1 MGFEGKAYMI
11 STKYSKDNK
20 YSTDN
25 NSSLR
30 YNFALMALMLLLSPL
45 SHAEVYKTTTSEGQ
59 VVYTDNI
66 NTAYQYNKN
75 SKNISVLDKLP
86 TQLQVSSTTTQPA
99 TTSTSLNSQVDNAAS
114 TAADISLPDSLGDSL
129 TGRLS
134 TQSISASQQGDYV
147 LKIVSPEVG
156 QTLRRGSQ
164 PIEINV
170 ALRPSLKTGDRIV
183 YQLNNQTL
191 ATIKDTS
198 YTIATTTL
206 DPNPY
211 TITVRVENVL
221 GEVIAQDTRAI
232 NLISNNV
239 LYQKKRKA
247 IAEAQKKQTNQP
259 WYKKIL

>member
-1 MGFEGKAYMI
+1 MGFEGKTYMI
-11 STKYSKDNK
+11 LTKYSRDNK

-30 YNFALMALMLLLSPL
+30 YSYNLAPMALVLLLSPL
-45 SHAEVYKTTTSEGQ
+45 SHAQVYKTTTSDGQ

-66 NTAYQYNKN
+66 NTAYQYNKS
-75 SKNISVLDKLP
+75 SKTISVLDKLP
-86 TQLQVSSTTTQPA
+86 TQSQVSSTTQPA
-99 TTSTSLNSQVDNAAS
+99 TTSTGLKNEVNNAAS
-114 TAADISLPDSLGDSL
+114 RAIDTRLPDS
-129 TGRLS
+129 LS

-147 LKIVSPEVG
+147 IKIVSPKAG

-170 ALRPSLKTGDRIV
+170 ALTPSLKTGDRIV

-211 TITVRVENVL
+211 TITVSVENVL
-221 GEVIAQDTRAI
+221 GEVIAQDTRTI

-247 IAEAQKKQTNQP
+247 IAQAQKKQANQP

>member
-1 MGFEGKAYMI
+1 MI
-11 STKYSKDNK
+11 LTKYKSD
-20 YSTDN
+20 

-30 YNFALMALMLLLSPL
+30 DNFALTAVVLLLSQL

-66 NTAYQYNKN
+66 NTAYQYNKS

-86 TQLQVSSTTTQPA
+86 TQSQVSSTTTQPA
-99 TTSTSLNSQVDNAAS
+99 TTSTSLNNQVNNAAS
-114 TAADISLPDSLGDSL
+114 KAADIRLPDSL

-147 LKIVSPEVG
+147 LKIVSPKAG

-170 ALRPSLKTGDRIV
+170 ALTPSLKTGDRIV

-211 TITVRVENVL
+211 TITVGVENVL
-221 GEVIAQDTRAI
+221 GEVIARDTRAI

-247 IAEAQKKQTNQP
+247 IAQAQKKQANQP

>member
-1 MGFEGKAYMI
+1 MI
-11 STKYSKDNK
+11 LTKYKSD
-20 YSTDN
+20 

-30 YNFALMALMLLLSPL
+30 DNFALTAVVLLLSQL

-66 NTAYQYNKN
+66 NTAYQYNKS

-86 TQLQVSSTTTQPA
+86 TQSQVSSTTTQPA
-99 TTSTSLNSQVDNAAS
+99 TTSTSLNNQVNNAAS
-114 TAADISLPDSLGDSL
+114 KAADIRLPDSL

-147 LKIVSPEVG
+147 LKIVSPKAG

-170 ALRPSLKTGDRIV
+170 ALTPSLKTGDRIV

-191 ATIKDTS
+191 ATMKATS

-221 GEVIAQDTRAI
+221 GEIIAQDTRAI

-247 IAEAQKKQTNQP
+247 IAQAQKKKANQP

>member
-1 MGFEGKAYMI
+1 MI
-11 STKYSKDNK
+11 LTKYSTN
-20 YSTDN
+20 N
-25 NSSLR
+25 NSDLR
-30 YNFALMALMLLLSPL
+30 YSLILTAVVLLLSQL

-75 SKNISVLDKLP
+75 SKSISVLDKLP
-86 TQLQVSSTTTQPA
+86 TQSQVSSTTNQST
-99 TTSTSLNSQVDNAAS
+99 TTSNNLNNEVNNAAS
-114 TAADISLPDSLGDSL
+114 TATDNRLPDSLGERL

-147 LKIVSPEVG
+147 LNIVSPEAG

-170 ALRPSLKTGDRIV
+170 ALTPSLKTGDRIV

-211 TITVRVENVL
+211 TITVSVENVL

-232 NLISNNV
+232 TLISNNV

-247 IAEAQKKQTNQP
+247 IAEAQKKKANQP

>member
-1 MGFEGKAYMI
+1 MGFEGKTYMI
-11 STKYSKDNK
+11 LTKYKSN
-20 YSTDN
+20 N

-30 YNFALMALMLLLSPL
+30 YNFALMALMLLLSQL

-59 VVYTDNI
+59 VIYTDNI

-75 SKNISVLDKLP
+75 SKNISVLDKLS
-86 TQLQVSSTTTQPA
+86 TQSQVSSTTNQST
-99 TTSTSLNSQVDNAAS
+99 TTSSNLNNEVDNTAS
-114 TAADISLPDSLGDSL
+114 TATDNRLPDS
-129 TGRLS
+129 LS

-147 LKIVSPEVG
+147 LRIVSPEAG

-170 ALRPSLKTGDRIV
+170 ALTPSLKTGDRIV

-191 ATIKDTS
+191 ATIKETS

-211 TITVRVENVL
+211 TITVSVENVL
-221 GEVIAQDTRAI
+221 GEVITQDTRAI
-232 NLISNNV
+232 TLISNNV

-247 IAEAQKKQTNQP
+247 IAQAQKKKANQP

>member
-1 MGFEGKAYMI
+1 MI
-11 STKYSKDNK
+11 LTKYKSD
-20 YSTDN
+20 

-30 YNFALMALMLLLSPL
+30 DNFALTAVVLLLSQL

-66 NTAYQYNKN
+66 NTAYQYNKS

-86 TQLQVSSTTTQPA
+86 TQSQVSSTTTQPA
-99 TTSTSLNSQVDNAAS
+99 TTSTSLNNQVNNAAS
-114 TAADISLPDSLGDSL
+114 TATDNRLPDSL

-147 LKIVSPEVG
+147 LKIVSPKAG

-170 ALRPSLKTGDRIV
+170 ALTPSLKTGDRIV

-191 ATIKDTS
+191 ATMKATS

-221 GEVIAQDTRAI
+221 GEIIAQDTRAI

-247 IAEAQKKQTNQP
+247 IAQAQKKQANQP
-259 WYKKIL
+259 WYKKIF

>member
-11 STKYSKDNK
+11 LTKYKSN
-20 YSTDN
+20 N

-30 YNFALMALMLLLSPL
+30 YSYNFALMASMLLLSQL
-45 SHAEVYKTTTSEGQ
+45 SHAEVYKTTTSDGQ

-75 SKNISVLDKLP
+75 SKTISVLDKLP
-86 TQLQVSSTTTQPA
+86 TQSQVSSTTNQST
-99 TTSTSLNSQVDNAAS
+99 TTSNNLNNEVDNAAS
-114 TAADISLPDSLGDSL
+114 TATDNRLPDSL

-147 LKIVSPEVG
+147 IKIVSPEAG

-170 ALRPSLKTGDRIV
+170 ALTPSLKTGDRIV

-221 GEVIAQDTRAI
+221 GEIIAQDTRAI

-247 IAEAQKKQTNQP
+247 IAQAQKKKANQP

>member
-11 STKYSKDNK
+11 LTK
-20 YSTDN
+20 YSTDH

-30 YNFALMALMLLLSPL
+30 YSFILTAVVLLLSQL

-75 SKNISVLDKLP
+75 SKSISVLDKLP
-86 TQLQVSSTTTQPA
+86 TQSQVSSTTIQPA
-99 TTSTSLNSQVDNAAS
+99 MTPTSLNNEVDNAVS
-114 TAADISLPDSLGDSL
+114 TATDNRLPNSLGDS
-129 TGRLS
+129 LS

-147 LKIVSPEVG
+147 LNIVAPAAG

-170 ALRPSLKTGDRIV
+170 ALTPSLKTGDRIV

-198 YTIATTTL
+198 YTIVTTTL

-211 TITVRVENVL
+211 TITVSVENVL

-232 NLISNNV
+232 TLISNNV

-247 IAEAQKKQTNQP
+247 IAEAQKKKANQP

>member
-1 MGFEGKAYMI
+1 MI
-11 STKYSKDNK
+11 LTKYKSD
-20 YSTDN
+20 

-30 YNFALMALMLLLSPL
+30 DNFALTAVVLLLSQL

-66 NTAYQYNKN
+66 NTAYQYNKS

-86 TQLQVSSTTTQPA
+86 TQSQVSSTTTQPA
-99 TTSTSLNSQVDNAAS
+99 TTSTSLNNQVNNAAS
-114 TAADISLPDSLGDSL
+114 KAADIRLPDSL

-147 LKIVSPEVG
+147 LKIVSPKAG

-170 ALRPSLKTGDRIV
+170 ALTPSLKTGDRIV

-191 ATIKDTS
+191 ATMKATS

-211 TITVRVENVL
+211 TITVGVENVL

-247 IAEAQKKQTNQP
+247 IAQAQKKKANQP

>member
-1 MGFEGKAYMI
+1 MGFKGKAYMI
-11 STKYSKDNK
+11 LTK

-30 YNFALMALMLLLSPL
+30 YNFALMASMLLLSQL

-59 VVYTDNI
+59 VIYTDNI

-75 SKNISVLDKLP
+75 SKTISVLDKLS
-86 TQLQVSSTTTQPA
+86 TQSQLSSTTQPA
-99 TTSTSLNSQVDNAAS
+99 TISTSLNNEVDNAAS
-114 TAADISLPDSLGDSL
+114 TATDNRLPDSL

-147 LKIVSPEVG
+147 LNIVAPEAG

-164 PIEINV
+164 SIEINV
-170 ALRPSLKTGDRIV
+170 ALTLSLKTGDRIV

-211 TITVRVENVL
+211 TITVGVENVL

-247 IAEAQKKQTNQP
+247 IAQAQKKKANQP

>member
-1 MGFEGKAYMI
+1 MI
-11 STKYSKDNK
+11 LTKYKSN
-20 YSTDN
+20 N

-30 YNFALMALMLLLSPL
+30 YSFALMALMLLLSQL

-75 SKNISVLDKLP
+75 SNNLSVLDKLP
-86 TQLQVSSTTTQPA
+86 TQSQVSSTTTQSA
-99 TTSTSLNSQVDNAAS
+99 TTSSNLNNQVDNAAS
-114 TAADISLPDSLGDSL
+114 RAIDTRLPDS
-129 TGRLS
+129 LS

-147 LKIVSPEVG
+147 LKIVSPEAG
-156 QTLRRGSQ
+156 QTLRRRSQ

-170 ALRPSLKTGDRIV
+170 ALTPSLKTGDRIV

-191 ATIKDTS
+191 ATTKDTS

-221 GEVIAQDTRAI
+221 GEIIAQDTRAI

-247 IAEAQKKQTNQP
+247 IAEAQKKQANQP

>member
-1 MGFEGKAYMI
+1 MI
-11 STKYSKDNK
+11 LTKYKSD
-20 YSTDN
+20 

-30 YNFALMALMLLLSPL
+30 DNFALTAVVLLLSQL

-66 NTAYQYNKN
+66 NTAYQYNKS

-86 TQLQVSSTTTQPA
+86 TQSQVSSTTTQPA
-99 TTSTSLNSQVDNAAS
+99 TTSTSLNNQVNNAAS
-114 TAADISLPDSLGDSL
+114 KAADIRLPDSL

-147 LKIVSPEVG
+147 LKIVSPKAG

-170 ALRPSLKTGDRIV
+170 ALTPSLKTGDRIV

-211 TITVRVENVL
+211 TITVGVENVL
-221 GEVIAQDTRAI
+221 GEIIAQDTRAI

-247 IAEAQKKQTNQP
+247 IAQAQKKQANQP

>member
-1 MGFEGKAYMI
+1 MI
-11 STKYSKDNK
+11 LTKYKSN
-20 YSTDN
+20 N

-30 YNFALMALMLLLSPL
+30 YSYNFALMASMLLLSQL
-45 SHAEVYKTTTSEGQ
+45 SHAEVYKTTTLEGQ

-86 TQLQVSSTTTQPA
+86 TQSQVSSTTNQST
-99 TTSTSLNSQVDNAAS
+99 TTSNNLNNEVDNAAS
-114 TAADISLPDSLGDSL
+114 TATDNRLPDSLTD
-129 TGRLS
+129 RLS
-134 TQSISASQQGDYV
+134 TQSISASQQGDYI
-147 LKIVSPEVG
+147 LNIVSPEAG

-170 ALRPSLKTGDRIV
+170 ALTPSLKTGDRIV

-211 TITVRVENVL
+211 TITVSVENVL

-247 IAEAQKKQTNQP
+247 IAQAQKKKANQP
-259 WYKKIL
+259 

>member
-1 MGFEGKAYMI
+1 MI
-11 STKYSKDNK
+11 LTKYKSD
-20 YSTDN
+20 

-30 YNFALMALMLLLSPL
+30 DNFALTAVVLLLSQL

-75 SKNISVLDKLP
+75 SKNISVLDKLS
-86 TQLQVSSTTTQPA
+86 TQSQVSSTTTQPA
-99 TTSTSLNSQVDNAAS
+99 TTSTSLNNQVNNAAS
-114 TAADISLPDSLGDSL
+114 KAADIRLPDSL

-147 LKIVSPEVG
+147 LKIVSPKAG

-170 ALRPSLKTGDRIV
+170 ALTPSLKTGDRVI

-191 ATIKDTS
+191 ATTKDTS

-211 TITVRVENVL
+211 TITVSVENVL
-221 GEVIAQDTRAI
+221 GEVIAQDTRTI

-247 IAEAQKKQTNQP
+247 IAQAQKKQANQP

>member
-1 MGFEGKAYMI
+1 MI
-11 STKYSKDNK
+11 STE

-30 YNFALMALMLLLSPL
+30 YSFAITAMGLLLSQL
-45 SHAEVYKTTTSEGQ
+45 SHAEVYKTTTSDGQ

-86 TQLQVSSTTTQPA
+86 TQSQVSATTTQPA
-99 TTSTSLNSQVDNAAS
+99 TTSTSLNNQVDNAAS
-114 TAADISLPDSLGDSL
+114 RDIDNRLPDSLN
-129 TGRLS
+129 GRLS
-134 TQSISASQQGDYV
+134 IQSISASQQGDYV
-147 LKIVSPEVG
+147 LRIVSPEAG

-164 PIEINV
+164 PIEVNV
-170 ALRPSLKTGDRIV
+170 ALTPSLKTGDRIV

-191 ATIKDTS
+191 ATTKDTS

-211 TITVRVENVL
+211 TITVSVENVL
-221 GEVIAQDTRAI
+221 GKVIAQDTRVI

-247 IAEAQKKQTNQP
+247 IAQAQKKKANQP

>member
-1 MGFEGKAYMI
+1 MGFEGKTYMI
-11 STKYSKDNK
+11 LTKYSTANK

-25 NSSLR
+25 NSGLR
-30 YNFALMALMLLLSPL
+30 YSLILTALGLLLSQL
-45 SHAEVYKTTTSEGQ
+45 SHAEVYKTTTSDGQ

-86 TQLQVSSTTTQPA
+86 TQSQVSSTTNQST
-99 TTSTSLNSQVDNAAS
+99 TTSNNLNSEVDNAAS
-114 TAADISLPDSLGDSL
+114 TAADNRFTDSLI

-147 LKIVSPEVG
+147 LNIVSPEAG

-170 ALRPSLKTGDRIV
+170 ALTPSLKTGDRIV

-211 TITVRVENVL
+211 TITVSVENVL

-232 NLISNNV
+232 TLISNNV

-247 IAEAQKKQTNQP
+247 IAQAQKKKANQP

>member
-1 MGFEGKAYMI
+1 MI
-11 STKYSKDNK
+11 LTKYKSD
-20 YSTDN
+20 

-30 YNFALMALMLLLSPL
+30 DNFALTAVVLLLSQL

-66 NTAYQYNKN
+66 NTAYQYNKS

-86 TQLQVSSTTTQPA
+86 TQSQVSSTTTQPA
-99 TTSTSLNSQVDNAAS
+99 TTSTSLNNQVNNAAS
-114 TAADISLPDSLGDSL
+114 KAADSRLPDSLTD
-129 TGRLS
+129 RLS

-147 LKIVSPEVG
+147 LKIVSPKAG

-170 ALRPSLKTGDRIV
+170 ALTPSLKTGDRIV

-221 GEVIAQDTRAI
+221 GEIIAQDTRAI

-247 IAEAQKKQTNQP
+247 IAQAQKKQANQP

>member
-1 MGFEGKAYMI
+1 MI
-11 STKYSKDNK
+11 LTKYKSD
-20 YSTDN
+20 

-30 YNFALMALMLLLSPL
+30 DNFALTAVVLLLSQL

-66 NTAYQYNKN
+66 NTAYQYNKS

-86 TQLQVSSTTTQPA
+86 TQSQVSSTTTQPA
-99 TTSTSLNSQVDNAAS
+99 TTSTSLNNQVNNAAS
-114 TAADISLPDSLGDSL
+114 KAADIRLPDSL

-147 LKIVSPEVG
+147 LKIVSPKAG

-170 ALRPSLKTGDRIV
+170 ALTPSLKTGDRIV

-191 ATIKDTS
+191 ATIKATS

-221 GEVIAQDTRAI
+221 GEIIAQDTRAI

-247 IAEAQKKQTNQP
+247 IAQAQKKQANQP

>member
-1 MGFEGKAYMI
+1 MI
-11 STKYSKDNK
+11 LTKYKSD
-20 YSTDN
+20 

-30 YNFALMALMLLLSPL
+30 DNFALTAVVLLLSQL

-86 TQLQVSSTTTQPA
+86 TQSQVSSTTTQPA
-99 TTSTSLNSQVDNAAS
+99 TTSTSLNNQVNNAAS
-114 TAADISLPDSLGDSL
+114 KAADIRLPDSL

-147 LKIVSPEVG
+147 IKIVSPEAG

-170 ALRPSLKTGDRIV
+170 GFTPSLKTGDRLV
-183 YQLNNQTL
+183 
-191 ATIKDTS
+191 
-198 YTIATTTL
+198 
-206 DPNPY
+206 
-211 TITVRVENVL
+211 
-221 GEVIAQDTRAI
+221 
-232 NLISNNV
+232 
-239 LYQKKRKA
+239 
-247 IAEAQKKQTNQP
+247 
-259 WYKKIL
+259 

>member
-1 MGFEGKAYMI
+1 MI
-11 STKYSKDNK
+11 LTKYSTN
-20 YSTDN
+20 N
-25 NSSLR
+25 NSDLR
-30 YNFALMALMLLLSPL
+30 YSLILTAVVLLLSQL

-75 SKNISVLDKLP
+75 SKSISVLDKLP
-86 TQLQVSSTTTQPA
+86 TQSQVSATTNQSA
-99 TTSTSLNSQVDNAAS
+99 TTSISLNNQVDNAAS
-114 TAADISLPDSLGDSL
+114 TAIDTRLPDSLGDSL

-147 LKIVSPEVG
+147 IKIVSPEAG

-170 ALRPSLKTGDRIV
+170 ALTPSLKTGDRIV

-191 ATIKDTS
+191 ATIKATS

-211 TITVRVENVL
+211 TITVGVENVL
-221 GEVIAQDTRAI
+221 GEIIAQDTRAI
-232 NLISNNV
+232 TLISNNV

-247 IAEAQKKQTNQP
+247 IAQAQKKQANQP

>member
-1 MGFEGKAYMI
+1 MI
-11 STKYSKDNK
+11 LTKYKSN
-20 YSTDN
+20 N

-30 YNFALMALMLLLSPL
+30 DNFVLTAVVLLLSQL
-45 SHAEVYKTTTSEGQ
+45 SHAEVYKTTTSDGQ
-59 VVYTDNI
+59 VIYTDNI
-66 NTAYQYNKN
+66 NTVYQYNKN
-75 SKNISVLDKLP
+75 SNNISVLDKLP
-86 TQLQVSSTTTQPA
+86 TQSQVSATTTQPA
-99 TTSTSLNSQVDNAAS
+99 TTSTSLNNQVDNAARK
-114 TAADISLPDSLGDSL
+114 AADIRLPDSL

-134 TQSISASQQGDYV
+134 VQSISASQQGDYV
-147 LKIVSPEVG
+147 LNIVSPEAG

-170 ALRPSLKTGDRIV
+170 ALTPSLKTGDRIV

-211 TITVRVENVL
+211 TITVSVENVL

-232 NLISNNV
+232 TLISNNV

-247 IAEAQKKQTNQP
+247 IAEAQKKKANQP

>member
-1 MGFEGKAYMI
+1 MI
-11 STKYSKDNK
+11 LKK
-20 YSTDN
+20 YSTDH

-30 YNFALMALMLLLSPL
+30 YSFILTAVVLLLSQL

-59 VVYTDNI
+59 VVYTDDI
-66 NTAYQYNKN
+66 NTAYQYDKN
-75 SKNISVLDKLP
+75 SKTISVLDKLS
-86 TQLQVSSTTTQPA
+86 TQSQVSSTTNQST
-99 TTSTSLNSQVDNAAS
+99 TTSTSLNNQVDNAVS
-114 TAADISLPDSLGDSL
+114 TTTDNRLPDSLGDSL
-129 TGRLS
+129 TARLTERLS

-147 LKIVSPEVG
+147 IKIVAPAAG

-164 PIEINV
+164 PIEVSV
-170 ALRPSLKTGDRIV
+170 ALTPSLKTGDRIV

-211 TITVRVENVL
+211 TITVSVENVL

-232 NLISNNV
+232 TLISNNV

-247 IAEAQKKQTNQP
+247 IAEAQKKKANQP

>member
-1 MGFEGKAYMI
+1 MGFEGKTYMI
-11 STKYSKDNK
+11 LTKYKSN
-20 YSTDN
+20 N

-30 YNFALMALMLLLSPL
+30 YSYNFALMASMLLLSQL
-45 SHAEVYKTTTSEGQ
+45 SQAEVYKTTTSEGQ

-75 SKNISVLDKLP
+75 IKNISVLDKLP
-86 TQLQVSSTTTQPA
+86 TQSQVSSTTNQST
-99 TTSTSLNSQVDNAAS
+99 TTSNNLNNEVANAAS
-114 TAADISLPDSLGDSL
+114 TATDNRLPDRLGDSL

-147 LKIVSPEVG
+147 IKIVSPEAG

-170 ALRPSLKTGDRIV
+170 ALTPSLKTGDRIV

-191 ATIKDTS
+191 ATIKATS

-211 TITVRVENVL
+211 TITVGVENVL

-232 NLISNNV
+232 TLISNNV

-247 IAEAQKKQTNQP
+247 IAEAQKKKANQP

>member
-1 MGFEGKAYMI
+1 MI
-11 STKYSKDNK
+11 LTKYKSD
-20 YSTDN
+20 

-30 YNFALMALMLLLSPL
+30 DNFALTAVVLLLSQL

-66 NTAYQYNKN
+66 NTAYQYNKS

-86 TQLQVSSTTTQPA
+86 TQSQVSSTTTQPA
-99 TTSTSLNSQVDNAAS
+99 TTSTSLNNQVNNAAS
-114 TAADISLPDSLGDSL
+114 KAADIRLPDSL

-147 LKIVSPEVG
+147 LKIVSPKAG

-170 ALRPSLKTGDRIV
+170 ALTPRLKTGDRIV

-191 ATIKDTS
+191 ATMKATS

-221 GEVIAQDTRAI
+221 GEIIAQDTRAI

-247 IAEAQKKQTNQP
+247 IAQAQKKQANQP

>member
-11 STKYSKDNK
+11 LTK

-30 YNFALMALMLLLSPL
+30 YSFALMALMLLLSQL
-45 SHAEVYKTTTSEGQ
+45 SHAQVYKTTTSEGQ

-75 SKNISVLDKLP
+75 SKNISVLDKLS
-86 TQLQVSSTTTQPA
+86 TQSQVSSTTNQST
-99 TTSTSLNSQVDNAAS
+99 TTSNNLNNQVNNAAS
-114 TAADISLPDSLGDSL
+114 TAADSRLPDSLGDSL

-147 LKIVSPEVG
+147 IKIVSPEAG

-170 ALRPSLKTGDRIV
+170 ALTTSLKTGDRIV

-211 TITVRVENVL
+211 TITARVENVL
-221 GEVIAQDTRAI
+221 GEVIAQDTRTI

-247 IAEAQKKQTNQP
+247 IAEAQKKQANQP

>member
-1 MGFEGKAYMI
+1 MI
-11 STKYSKDNK
+11 LKK
-20 YSTDN
+20 YSTDH

-30 YNFALMALMLLLSPL
+30 YSFALMALGLLLSQL
-45 SHAEVYKTTTSEGQ
+45 SHAEVYKTTTLEGQ

-75 SKNISVLDKLP
+75 SKTISVLDKLS
-86 TQLQVSSTTTQPA
+86 TQSQVSSTTNQSI
-99 TTSTSLNSQVDNAAS
+99 TTSNNLNNEVDNIAS
-114 TAADISLPDSLGDSL
+114 TAADNRLPDSLGDSL
-129 TGRLS
+129 TDRLS
-134 TQSISASQQGDYV
+134 TQSISASQQGDYAI
-147 LKIVSPEVG
+147 KIVSPEAG

-170 ALRPSLKTGDRIV
+170 ALTPSLKTGDRIV

-211 TITVRVENVL
+211 TITVSVENVL
-221 GEVIAQDTRAI
+221 GEIIAQDTRAI
-232 NLISNNV
+232 TLISNNV

-247 IAEAQKKQTNQP
+247 IAQAQKKKANQP

>member
-11 STKYSKDNK
+11 LTKYKSD
-20 YSTDN
+20 

-30 YNFALMALMLLLSPL
+30 DNFALTAVVLLLSQL
-45 SHAEVYKTTTSEGQ
+45 SHAQVYKTTTSDGQ

-75 SKNISVLDKLP
+75 SRNISVLDKLP
-86 TQLQVSSTTTQPA
+86 TQSQVSSTTQPA
-99 TTSTSLNSQVDNAAS
+99 TTSTSLNNQVDNAAS
-114 TAADISLPDSLGDSL
+114 KAADSRLPDS
-129 TGRLS
+129 LS

-147 LKIVSPEVG
+147 IKIVSPEAG

-170 ALRPSLKTGDRIV
+170 ALTPSLKTGDRIV

-221 GEVIAQDTRAI
+221 GDIIAQDTRAI

-247 IAEAQKKQTNQP
+247 IAQAQKKKANQP

>member
-1 MGFEGKAYMI
+1 MI
-11 STKYSKDNK
+11 LTKYKSN
-20 YSTDN
+20 N

-30 YNFALMALMLLLSPL
+30 DNFALTAMGLLLSQL

-86 TQLQVSSTTTQPA
+86 TQSQVSATTNQSA
-99 TTSTSLNSQVDNAAS
+99 TTSISLNNQVDNAAS
-114 TAADISLPDSLGDSL
+114 TATDNRLPDSLGDSL
-129 TGRLS
+129 TDRLS
-134 TQSISASQQGDYV
+134 TQSISASHQGDYV
-147 LKIVSPEVG
+147 IKIVAPEAG

-170 ALRPSLKTGDRIV
+170 ALTPSLKTGDRIV

-211 TITVRVENVL
+211 TITVSVENIL

-247 IAEAQKKQTNQP
+247 IAEAQKKKANQP

>member
-1 MGFEGKAYMI
+1 MI
-11 STKYSKDNK
+11 LTKYKSD
-20 YSTDN
+20 

-30 YNFALMALMLLLSPL
+30 DNFALMALMLLLSPL
-45 SHAEVYKTTTSEGQ
+45 SHAQVYKTTTSEGQ

-86 TQLQVSSTTTQPA
+86 TQSQVSSTTTQPA
-99 TTSTSLNSQVDNAAS
+99 TTSTSLNNEVDNTAS
-114 TAADISLPDSLGDSL
+114 TAADSRLPDSLGDSL
-129 TGRLS
+129 TDRLS
-134 TQSISASQQGDYV
+134 TQSISASQQGDY
-147 LKIVSPEVG
+147 LLRIVSPEAG

-170 ALRPSLKTGDRIV
+170 ALTPSLKTGDRIV

-211 TITVRVENVL
+211 TITVGVENVL
-221 GEVIAQDTRAI
+221 GEIIAQDTRTI

-247 IAEAQKKQTNQP
+247 IAEAQKKQANQP

>member
-11 STKYSKDNK
+11 LTKYKSN
-20 YSTDN
+20 N

-30 YNFALMALMLLLSPL
+30 DNFALMALMLLLSQL

-75 SKNISVLDKLP
+75 SKTISVLDKLP
-86 TQLQVSSTTTQPA
+86 TQSQVSSTTNQST
-99 TTSTSLNSQVDNAAS
+99 TTSNDLNNEVDNAAS
-114 TAADISLPDSLGDSL
+114 TATDNRLPNS
-129 TGRLS
+129 LS

-147 LKIVSPEVG
+147 VKIVAPAAG

-164 PIEINV
+164 PIEISV
-170 ALRPSLKTGDRIV
+170 ALTPSLKTGDRVV

-211 TITVRVENVL
+211 TITVSVENVL

-239 LYQKKRKA
+239 LYQKQRKA
-247 IAEAQKKQTNQP
+247 IAQAQKKKANQP

>member
-1 MGFEGKAYMI
+1 MI
-11 STKYSKDNK
+11 LTKYKSD
-20 YSTDN
+20 

-86 TQLQVSSTTTQPA
+86 TQSQVSSTTNQST
-99 TTSTSLNSQVDNAAS
+99 TTSNNLNNEVDNAAS
-114 TAADISLPDSLGDSL
+114 TATDNRLPDSLTD
-129 TGRLS
+129 RLS
-134 TQSISASQQGDYV
+134 TQSISASQQGDYI
-147 LKIVSPEVG
+147 LNIVSPEAG

-170 ALRPSLKTGDRIV
+170 ALMPSLKTGDRIV

-211 TITVRVENVL
+211 TITVSVENVL

-232 NLISNNV
+232 TLISNNV

-247 IAEAQKKQTNQP
+247 IAQIQKKKANQP

>member
-1 MGFEGKAYMI
+1 MI
-11 STKYSKDNK
+11 LTKYKSN
-20 YSTDN
+20 N

-30 YNFALMALMLLLSPL
+30 DNFVLTAVVLLLSQL
-45 SHAEVYKTTTSEGQ
+45 SHAEVYKTTTSDGQ

-75 SKNISVLDKLP
+75 SKTISVLDKLP
-86 TQLQVSSTTTQPA
+86 TQSQVSSTTTQPA
-99 TTSTSLNSQVDNAAS
+99 TTSTSLNNQVDNAAS
-114 TAADISLPDSLGDSL
+114 TATDNRLPDRLGDSL

-147 LKIVSPEVG
+147 IKIVSPEAG

-170 ALRPSLKTGDRIV
+170 ALTPILKTGDRIV

-211 TITVRVENVL
+211 TITVSVENVL

-247 IAEAQKKQTNQP
+247 IAQAQKKKANQP

>member
-1 MGFEGKAYMI
+1 MI
-11 STKYSKDNK
+11 LTKYKSD
-20 YSTDN
+20 

-30 YNFALMALMLLLSPL
+30 YNFALMALGLLLSQL

-59 VVYTDNI
+59 VIYTDDI
-66 NTAYQYNKN
+66 NTAYQYNKS

-86 TQLQVSSTTTQPA
+86 TQSQVSSTTNQSTT
-99 TTSTSLNSQVDNAAS
+99 TTSNNLNNQVDNAVS
-114 TAADISLPDSLGDSL
+114 TATDNRLPDSLGDRL
-129 TGRLS
+129 TSRLS

-147 LKIVSPEVG
+147 LNIVSPEAG

-170 ALRPSLKTGDRIV
+170 ALTPSLKTGDRIV

-211 TITVRVENVL
+211 TITVSVENVL

-232 NLISNNV
+232 TLISNNV

-247 IAEAQKKQTNQP
+247 IAQAQNKKANQP
-259 WYKKIL
+259 WYKKIF

>member
-1 MGFEGKAYMI
+1 MI
-11 STKYSKDNK
+11 LTKYKSN
-20 YSTDN
+20 N

-30 YNFALMALMLLLSPL
+30 YNFALTASMLLLSQL
-45 SHAEVYKTTTSEGQ
+45 GHAEVYKTATSDGQ

-75 SKNISVLDKLP
+75 SKTISVLDKLS
-86 TQLQVSSTTTQPA
+86 TQSQVSATTNQSTTT
-99 TTSTSLNSQVDNAAS
+99 SNNLNKEVDNAAS
-114 TAADISLPDSLGDSL
+114 TAADSRLPDSLSDSL
-129 TGRLS
+129 TDRLS
-134 TQSISASQQGDYV
+134 TQSISASQQGDYAI
-147 LKIVSPEVG
+147 KIVSPEAG

-170 ALRPSLKTGDRIV
+170 ALTPSLKTGDRIV

-211 TITVRVENVL
+211 TITVSVENVL
-221 GEVIAQDTRAI
+221 GEVIAQDTRVI

-247 IAEAQKKQTNQP
+247 TAEAQKKKANQP

>member
-1 MGFEGKAYMI
+1 MI
-11 STKYSKDNK
+11 LTKYSTN
-20 YSTDN
+20 N
-25 NSSLR
+25 NSDLR
-30 YNFALMALMLLLSPL
+30 YSLILTAVVLLLSQL

-75 SKNISVLDKLP
+75 SKSISVLDKLP
-86 TQLQVSSTTTQPA
+86 TQSQVSSTTNQST
-99 TTSTSLNSQVDNAAS
+99 TTSNNLNNEVNNAAS
-114 TAADISLPDSLGDSL
+114 TATDNRLPDRLGDSL

-147 LKIVSPEVG
+147 LNIVSPEAG

-170 ALRPSLKTGDRIV
+170 ALTPSLKTGDRIV

-191 ATIKDTS
+191 ATIKATS

-211 TITVRVENVL
+211 TITVGVENVL

-232 NLISNNV
+232 TLISNNV

-247 IAEAQKKQTNQP
+247 IAQAQKKKANQP

>member
-1 MGFEGKAYMI
+1 MI
-11 STKYSKDNK
+11 LTKYSTN
-20 YSTDN
+20 N
-25 NSSLR
+25 NSDLR
-30 YNFALMALMLLLSPL
+30 YSLILTAVVLLLSQL

-75 SKNISVLDKLP
+75 SKSISVLDKLP
-86 TQLQVSSTTTQPA
+86 TQSQVSSTTNQST
-99 TTSTSLNSQVDNAAS
+99 TTSNNLNNEVNNAAS
-114 TAADISLPDSLGDSL
+114 TATDNRLPDSLGDRL

-147 LKIVSPEVG
+147 LNIVSPEAG

-170 ALRPSLKTGDRIV
+170 ALTPSLKTGDRIV

-211 TITVRVENVL
+211 TITVSVENVL

-232 NLISNNV
+232 TLISNNV

-247 IAEAQKKQTNQP
+247 IAQAQKKKANQP

>member
-1 MGFEGKAYMI
+1 MI
-11 STKYSKDNK
+11 LTKYKSN
-20 YSTDN
+20 N

-30 YNFALMALMLLLSPL
+30 DNFALTAMGLLLSQL

-86 TQLQVSSTTTQPA
+86 TQSQVSSTTTQLA
-99 TTSTSLNSQVDNAAS
+99 TTSTSLNNQVDNTAS
-114 TAADISLPDSLGDSL
+114 TAIDTRLPDSLGDSL

-147 LKIVSPEVG
+147 IKIVSPEAG

-164 PIEINV
+164 PIEISV
-170 ALRPSLKTGDRIV
+170 ALTPSLKTGDRII

-198 YTIATTTL
+198 YTIATTML

-211 TITVRVENVL
+211 TITVSVENVL
-221 GEVIAQDTRAI
+221 GKVIAQDTRAI
-232 NLISNNV
+232 TLISNNV

-247 IAEAQKKQTNQP
+247 IAQAQKKKANQP

>member
-1 MGFEGKAYMI
+1 MI
-11 STKYSKDNK
+11 LTKYKSD
-20 YSTDN
+20 

-30 YNFALMALMLLLSPL
+30 DNFALTAVVLLLSQL

-66 NTAYQYNKN
+66 NTAYQYNKS

-86 TQLQVSSTTTQPA
+86 TQSQVSSTTTQPA
-99 TTSTSLNSQVDNAAS
+99 TTSTSLNNQVNNAAS
-114 TAADISLPDSLGDSL
+114 TATDNRLPDS
-129 TGRLS
+129 LS

-147 LKIVSPEVG
+147 LKIVSPKAG

-170 ALRPSLKTGDRIV
+170 ALTPSLKTGDRIV

-191 ATIKDTS
+191 ATMKATS

-221 GEVIAQDTRAI
+221 GEIIAQDTRAI

-247 IAEAQKKQTNQP
+247 IAQAQKKKANQP

>member
-1 MGFEGKAYMI
+1 MGFEGKTYMI
-11 STKYSKDNK
+11 LTKYKSN
-20 YSTDN
+20 N

-30 YNFALMALMLLLSPL
+30 YSFILTAVVLLLSQL
-45 SHAEVYKTTTSEGQ
+45 SHAEVYKTITSEGQ

-75 SKNISVLDKLP
+75 SKTISVLDKLS
-86 TQLQVSSTTTQPA
+86 TQSQVSSTTNQST
-99 TTSTSLNSQVDNAAS
+99 TTSNNLNNEVDNAAS
-114 TAADISLPDSLGDSL
+114 TTTDNRLPDSLGDSL
-129 TGRLS
+129 TARLTERLS

-147 LKIVSPEVG
+147 IKIVAPATG

-164 PIEINV
+164 SIEVSV
-170 ALRPSLKTGDRIV
+170 ALTPSLKTGDRIV

-211 TITVRVENVL
+211 TITVGVENIL

-232 NLISNNV
+232 TLISNNV

-247 IAEAQKKQTNQP
+247 IAEAQKKKANQP

>member
-1 MGFEGKAYMI
+1 MSLK
-11 STKYSKDNK
+11 K
-20 YSTDN
+20 YSTDH

-30 YNFALMALMLLLSPL
+30 YNFALMALGLLLSQL
-45 SHAEVYKTTTSEGQ
+45 SHAEVYKTTTSDGQ
-59 VVYTDNI
+59 AVYTDNI

-75 SKNISVLDKLP
+75 SKTISVLDKLP
-86 TQLQVSSTTTQPA
+86 SQSQVSSTTNQST
-99 TTSTSLNSQVDNAAS
+99 TTSNNLNNEVDNAAS
-114 TAADISLPDSLGDSL
+114 TATDNRLPDRLGDSL

-147 LKIVSPEVG
+147 LKIVSPAAG

-164 PIEINV
+164 SIEVSV
-170 ALRPSLKTGDRIV
+170 ALTPSLKTGDRIV

-191 ATIKDTS
+191 ATIKETS

-211 TITVRVENVL
+211 TITVSVENVL

-232 NLISNNV
+232 TLISNNV

-247 IAEAQKKQTNQP
+247 IAEAQKKKANQP